1 MINENTKNLIKMTIP
16 TDSSNIS
23 IVRMTAS
30 SIANA
35 IGFNIEE
42 IDDVKIAISEACTN
56 VIKHSKVPFFDL
68 LFNHGSNF
76 IEIEI
81 KDQGVGCDLKSLKE
95 PDFEGERES
104 SGLGLFII
112 KTLMDEV
119 KIQSQ
124 ADCGTIIYM
133 KKHVERGIDCL

>member
-1 MINENTKNLIKMTIP
+1 MINQNTKNLIKMTVP

-23 IVRMTAS
+23 VVRMTAS
-30 SIANA
+30 SIANT

-56 VIKHSKVPFFDL
+56 VIKHSKVPYFDL

-81 KDQGVGCDLKSLKE
+81 QDQGIGYDLSELRE
-95 PDFEGERES
+95 PQLEGDRDS
-104 SGLGLFII
+104 SGLGIFII
-112 KTLMDEV
+112 KMLMDEV
-119 KIQSQ
+119 VIDSQ
-124 ADCGTIIYM
+124 KDKGTIIYM
-133 KKHVERGIDCL
+133 KKQVEREV

>member
-1 MINENTKNLIKMTIP
+1 MIDQTTKNLIKMTVP

-23 IVRMTAS
+23 VVRMTAS
-30 SIANA
+30 SIANT

-56 VIKHSKVPFFDL
+56 VIKHSKVPYFDL
-68 LFNHGSNF
+68 LFNHGKNY

-81 KDQGVGCDLKSLKE
+81 QDRGVGCDLSALKE
-95 PDFEGERES
+95 PSLEGDRDS

-112 KTLMDEV
+112 KMLMDEV
-119 KIQSQ
+119 IINSQ
-124 ADCGTIIYM
+124 KDMGTCIYM
-133 KKHVERGIDCL
+133 KKQIEREV